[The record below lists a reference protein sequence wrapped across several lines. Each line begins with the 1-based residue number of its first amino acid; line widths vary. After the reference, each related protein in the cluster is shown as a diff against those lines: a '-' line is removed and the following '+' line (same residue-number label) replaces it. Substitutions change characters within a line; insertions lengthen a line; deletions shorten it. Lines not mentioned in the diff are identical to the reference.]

1 MVSRGRKK
9 RYARRALRLGNKLDK
24 LRQQVTDL
32 EIAISG
38 VKKTLAAKP
47 IKAWEVW
54 VLVVGLSALA
64 VAFVLVGLAEV
75 RESPNGGWWRENI
88 DLLGALFVGGSVVLQ
103 AVITVLDEWGISHGR
118 LRKYLSVFVIWSGL
132 IGAALVV
139 VGIADP
145 RPAPPS
151 TGGRPASAF

>member
-1 MVSRGRKK
+1 MVSRGKRK

-24 LRQQVTDL
+24 LRKQVTGL
-32 EIAISG
+32 EAAISG
-38 VKKTLAAKP
+38 VKKTLTAKP

-64 VAFVLVGLAEV
+64 IAFVLVGLAKV
-75 RESPNGGWWRENI
+75 RDSPEGGWWRENI
-88 DLLGALFVGGSVVLQ
+88 DLLGALFVGGSVALQ
-103 AVITVLDEWGISHGR
+103 AVITVLDEWGVSHGR

-139 VGIADP
+139 VGIVDP
-145 RPAPPS
+145 RPAPPT
-151 TGGRPASAF
+151 TGGHPASAF